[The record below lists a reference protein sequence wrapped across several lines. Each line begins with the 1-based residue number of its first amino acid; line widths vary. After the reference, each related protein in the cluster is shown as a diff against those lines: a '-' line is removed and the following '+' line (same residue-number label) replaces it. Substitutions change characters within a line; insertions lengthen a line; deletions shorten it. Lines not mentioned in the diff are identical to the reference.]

1 MYARGR
7 SFLIELIVELSHGD
21 NKKTPRSFHHFIV
34 RAYRTSEFFLNARR
48 NHFSKRVEIDFRGD
62 FKLFQTIW

>member
-21 NKKTPRSFHHFIV
+21 NKKTPRSF
-34 RAYRTSEFFLNARR
+34 YRTCASEFFLNARR
-48 NHFSKRVEIDFRGD
+48 NHFSKRVEIDSFGD